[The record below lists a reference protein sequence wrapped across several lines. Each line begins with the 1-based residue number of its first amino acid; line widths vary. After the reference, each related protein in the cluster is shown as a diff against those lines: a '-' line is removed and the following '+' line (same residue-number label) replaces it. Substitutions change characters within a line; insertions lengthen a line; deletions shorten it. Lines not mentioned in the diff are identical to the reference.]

1 MEKFLRAS
9 GRLYRHPRLVLF
21 LAFLVTLALGWALP
35 KIQFDN
41 SIRSMLPAN
50 NPDLMLDNFYEAESR
65 FGKSS
70 MIIVGVKSSDAFSTS
85 TLKYLQTLTSAV
97 QKLNRTL
104 PAQQLSR
111 WLGLSVKDAQQ
122 IVDAALDQGIGE
134 SDFIKTFY
142 PWLLDPA
149 QAEKNLG
156 WKADLAQRIAT
167 ASRGKNPEKYYAWL
181 ESPIRKT
188 QSLINADYI
197 ANEDGSL
204 VSDKLLPEGTDI
216 TPETAA
222 SLKLKAESWNIYRNV
237 LYSQDGRFATMII
250 QPKTED
256 ADVQLSLVSAIQQ
269 ILNTHHEAGITT
281 YLDGEPVISSDMGTT
296 LKSDLALLMPL
307 VILVVLV
314 VLFLS
319 FKNVQGVL
327 YPMIVVIMGVV
338 SALGAMAWL
347 GIPISIASVTLPPL
361 MVAIAS
367 AYGIHQ
373 MNHYFLDPGH
383 DKREILTH
391 NLGVVGLAVTLSG
404 ITVMVGFGALA
415 AEDFVP
421 IKNFGLF
428 TAFGDLV
435 AVAAALWVLPAAI
448 LWSKKPKNLEYHE
461 PTKGLVG
468 KLLKGMVHL
477 NRRWSKLSLLV
488 SILLTAV
495 FAVGIFLVKSELNN
509 VSFFKKESPI
519 HVADDV
525 LNRELAGT
533 QTINVILDSQLTPP
547 HLDAQ
552 GQLEEAKPQGDPVS
566 LVTPAVLDKIEAFS
580 QAVKAKFPYAT
591 KTLSFVD
598 IIKKMNQEMN
608 GGSPQFY
615 TIPQDPKLIAQY
627 LFIFS
632 GDIHNVLTD
641 SHDKLRISI
650 TLKRVGTDDSEA
662 VANFARQYFDPTF
675 QKDNHLRVAITGT
688 AHLYYV
694 GNSLLME
701 GMMKSIEICV
711 VLVFILLL
719 VVLKDFWMTLI
730 AMIPIAMTLVIDF
743 GILGLFGIPL
753 NTATAMVSSIA
764 IGIGVDYSIHYITW
778 YRSELQRHADIHLA
792 LENTILH
799 KGRAILYNMF
809 VIVAGFL
816 VLVVSN
822 FVPLIQFGFLT
833 AICMLTTAF
842 GALIV
847 VPAVLLL
854 LSKKNFKFLYLGTK
868 RTEA

>member
-21 LAFLVTLALGWALP
+21 LAFAVTLALGWALP

-50 NPDLMLDNFYEAESR
+50 NPALMLDNYYEAESR

-70 MIIVGVKSSDAFSTS
+70 MIIVGVKSQDAFSPA
-85 TLKYLQTLTSAV
+85 TLTYLQKLTAKV

-122 IVDAALDQGIGE
+122 IVDAALDQGLDAK
-134 SDFIKTFY
+134 DFVKTFY
-142 PWLLDPA
+142 PWLIDPA
-149 QAEKNLG
+149 QSMKNLG
-156 WKADLAQRIAT
+156 WKAPLAQRIAK
-167 ASRGKNPEKYYAWL
+167 ASRDKDPVKFYAWL

-204 VSDKLLPEGTDI
+204 VSDKLLPEGTVI
-216 TPETAA
+216 TPEVAA
-222 SLKLKAESWNIYRNV
+222 SLKAKAESWSIYRNV
-237 LYSQDGRFATMII
+237 LYSQDDRFATLII

-256 ADVQLSLVSAIQQ
+256 ADVQLSLVTAIQQ
-269 ILNTHHEAGITT
+269 VLNQDHTAGITT

-383 DKREILTH
+383 DKREILTR

-461 PTKGLVG
+461 PTKGTVG
-468 KLLKGMVHL
+468 QLLKGMVHL
-477 NRRWSKLSLLV
+477 NRRWSALILVISLV
-488 SILLTAV
+488 LTAIFAIGV
-495 FAVGIFLVKSELNN
+495 FFVKSELNN

-533 QTINVILDSQLTPP
+533 QTINVILDSQFGEGKTK
-547 HLDAQ
+547 
-552 GQLEEAKPQGDPVS
+552 GEPVS
-566 LVTPAVLDKIEAFS
+566 LVTPAVLNKIDAFS
-580 QAVKAKFPYAT
+580 HAVKAKFPYAT

-632 GDIHNVLTD
+632 GDIHSVVTD

-662 VANFARQYFDPTF
+662 VANFARQYFDPAF
-675 QKDNHLRVAITGT
+675 QKANHLHVAITGT

-701 GMMKSIEICV
+701 GMIKSIEICV

-743 GILGLFGIPL
+743 GVLGLFGIPL

-778 YRSELQRHADIHLA
+778 YRSELRRNPDIHLA

-847 VPAVLLL
+847 VPAVILL
-854 LSKKNFKFLYLGTK
+854 LSKKNFKFLYLGTLAAK
-868 RTEA
+868 SEE